1 MKIYDN
7 PAREDWDALL
17 ARPGKADDAA
27 IRQSVAAIMDDVRQR
42 GDVAL
47 KELELKFDK
56 VGLENIQVSEKEID
70 TAETL
75 LDEDLKEAIRNAKD
89 NIYKFHA
96 AEIPS
101 LAKVETAEE
110 VVCWQKAVAIEKVGL
125 YVPGGTAPL
134 FSTVLMLAVPAQIA
148 GCSEVV
154 LCTPPA
160 ADGSIHPAI
169 LYAAKISGIHK
180 IFKVG
185 GAQAIAAMACGTATI
200 PKVYKIFGPGNPYVT
215 MAKQL
220 ASLQDVAIDMPAG
233 PSEVAIIADSN
244 AKAEIAAADMLSQ
257 AEHGTTSQSVLFTT
271 SKEFALEVA
280 GEADRQCA
288 MSSRAQY
295 ISKSLDNSKVFI
307 LHDLDTA
314 MDMCNAYAPEHL
326 IISCDGYR
334 DLAEKVINAGSV
346 FLGYNTPESAGD
358 YASGTNHTLP
368 TSGFAR
374 MYSGVNLDSYIK
386 KITFQEISRK
396 GLEKLAKTITVLAEN
411 ELLTAHKNAVEIRL
425 KN

>member
-75 LDEDLKEAIRNAKD
+75 LKEDLKEAIRNAKD

-169 LYAAKISGIHK
+169 LYAAKISGVHK

-244 AKAEIAAADMLSQ
+244 AKAEVAAADMLSQ

-295 ISKSLDNSKVFI
+295 ISKSLDNSKIFI
-307 LHDLDTA
+307 LPDLDTA

-346 FLGYNTPESAGD
+346 FLGYSTPESAGD

-386 KITFQEISRK
+386 KITFQEISRR

>member
-75 LDEDLKEAIRNAKD
+75 LKEDLKEAIRNAKD

-169 LYAAKISGIHK
+169 LYAAKISGVHK

-244 AKAEIAAADMLSQ
+244 AKAEVAAADMLSQ

-295 ISKSLDNSKVFI
+295 ISKSLDNSKIFI
-307 LHDLDTA
+307 LPDLDTA

>member
-1 MKIYDN
+1 MKIFDN
-7 PAREDWDALL
+7 PIREEWNALL

-56 VGLENIQVSEKEID
+56 TKLENLQVSEKEID

-75 LDEDLKEAIRNAKD
+75 LKEELKEAIRNAKT
-89 NIYKFHA
+89 NIHKFHA
-96 AEIPS
+96 AQIPT
-101 LAKVETAEE
+101 LAKVETADE
-110 VVCWQKAVAIEKVGL
+110 VICWQKAVAIEKVGL

-134 FSTVLMLAVPAQIA
+134 FSTVLMLAVPAEIA

-160 ADGSIHPAI
+160 ADGSVHPAI
-169 LYAAKISGIHK
+169 LYAAKISGVHK

-185 GAQAIAAMACGTATI
+185 GAQAIAAMACGTASI

-233 PSEVAIIADSN
+233 PSEVAIIADES

-295 ISKSLDNSKVFI
+295 ISKSLDNSKIFI
-307 LHDLDTA
+307 LPDLDTA

>member
-75 LDEDLKEAIRNAKD
+75 LKEDLKEAIRNAKD

-169 LYAAKISGIHK
+169 LYAAKISGVHK

-244 AKAEIAAADMLSQ
+244 AKAEVVAADMLSQ

-271 SKEFALEVA
+271 SEEFALEVA

-295 ISKSLDNSKVFI
+295 ISKSLDNSKIFI
-307 LHDLDTA
+307 LPDLDTA

-346 FLGYNTPESAGD
+346 FLGYSTPESAGD

-386 KITFQEISRK
+386 KITFQEISRR

>member
-27 IRQSVAAIMDDVRQR
+27 IRQSVAAIMGDVRQR

-101 LAKVETAEE
+101 LAKVETTEE

-169 LYAAKISGIHK
+169 LYAAKISGVHK

-244 AKAEIAAADMLSQ
+244 AKAEVAAADMLSQ

-295 ISKSLDNSKVFI
+295 ISKSLDNSKIFI
-307 LHDLDTA
+307 LPDLDTA

-346 FLGYNTPESAGD
+346 FLGYSTPESAGD

-386 KITFQEISRK
+386 KITFQEISRR

>member
-75 LDEDLKEAIRNAKD
+75 LEEDLKEAIRNAKD

-169 LYAAKISGIHK
+169 LYAAKISGVHK

-244 AKAEIAAADMLSQ
+244 AKAEVAAADMLSQ

-295 ISKSLDNSKVFI
+295 ISKSLDNSKIFI
-307 LHDLDTA
+307 LPDLDTA

-346 FLGYNTPESAGD
+346 FLGYSTPESAGD

-386 KITFQEISRK
+386 KITFQEISRR

>member
-1 MKIYDN
+1 MKIFDN
-7 PAREDWDALL
+7 PAREDWNALL

-169 LYAAKISGIHK
+169 LYAAKISGVHK

-295 ISKSLDNSKVFI
+295 ISKSLDNSKIFI
-307 LHDLDTA
+307 LPDLDTA

>member
-47 KELELKFDK
+47 KEFELKFDK

-75 LDEDLKEAIRNAKD
+75 LKEDLKEAIRNAKD

-169 LYAAKISGIHK
+169 LYAAKISGVHK

-244 AKAEIAAADMLSQ
+244 AKAEVAAADMLSQ

-295 ISKSLDNSKVFI
+295 ISKSLDNSKIFI
-307 LHDLDTA
+307 LPDLDTA

-346 FLGYNTPESAGD
+346 FLGYSTPESAGD

-386 KITFQEISRK
+386 KITFQEISRR

>member
-56 VGLENIQVSEKEID
+56 VKLENLQVSEKEID

-75 LDEDLKEAIRNAKD
+75 LKEDLKEAIRNAKD

-169 LYAAKISGIHK
+169 LYAAKISGVHK

-295 ISKSLDNSKVFI
+295 ISKSLDNSKIFI
-307 LHDLDTA
+307 LPDLDTA

-346 FLGYNTPESAGD
+346 FLGYSTPESAGD

>member
-47 KELELKFDK
+47 KEFELKFDK

-75 LDEDLKEAIRNAKD
+75 LKEDLKEAIRNAKD

-169 LYAAKISGIHK
+169 LYAAKISGVHK

-244 AKAEIAAADMLSQ
+244 AKAEVAAADMLSQ

-295 ISKSLDNSKVFI
+295 ISKSLDNSKIFI
-307 LHDLDTA
+307 LPDLDTA

>member
-1 MKIYDN
+1 MKIFDN

-169 LYAAKISGIHK
+169 LYAAKISGVHK

-295 ISKSLDNSKVFI
+295 ISKSLDNSKIFI
-307 LHDLDTA
+307 LPDLDTA

>member
-75 LDEDLKEAIRNAKD
+75 LKEDLKEAIRNAKD
-89 NIYKFHA
+89 NIYKFHS

-169 LYAAKISGIHK
+169 LYAAKISGVHK

-244 AKAEIAAADMLSQ
+244 AKAEVAAADMLSQ

-295 ISKSLDNSKVFI
+295 ISKSLDNSKIFI
-307 LHDLDTA
+307 LPDLDTA

-386 KITFQEISRK
+386 KITFQEISRR

>member
-169 LYAAKISGIHK
+169 LYAAKISGVHK

-271 SKEFALEVA
+271 SKEFALKVA

-295 ISKSLDNSKVFI
+295 ISKSLDNSKIFI
-307 LHDLDTA
+307 LPDLDTA

>member
-75 LDEDLKEAIRNAKD
+75 LKEDLKEAIRNAKD

-169 LYAAKISGIHK
+169 LYAAKISGVHK

-233 PSEVAIIADSN
+233 PSEVAIIADKS

-295 ISKSLDNSKVFI
+295 ISKSLDNSKIFI
-307 LHDLDTA
+307 LPDLDTA

>member
-75 LDEDLKEAIRNAKD
+75 LKEDLKEAIRNAKD

-134 FSTVLMLAVPAQIA
+134 FSTVLMLAVPAQIT

-169 LYAAKISGIHK
+169 LYAAKISGVHK

-244 AKAEIAAADMLSQ
+244 AKAEVAAADMLSQ

-295 ISKSLDNSKVFI
+295 ISKSLDNSKIFI
-307 LHDLDTA
+307 LPDLDTA

-386 KITFQEISRK
+386 KITFQEISWK

>member
-42 GDVAL
+42 GDIAL

-169 LYAAKISGIHK
+169 LYAAKISGVHK

-233 PSEVAIIADSN
+233 PSEVAIIADKS

-295 ISKSLDNSKVFI
+295 ISKSLDNSKIFI
-307 LHDLDTA
+307 LPDLDTA

>member
-75 LDEDLKEAIRNAKD
+75 LKEDLKEAIRNAKD

-169 LYAAKISGIHK
+169 LYAAKISGVHK

-244 AKAEIAAADMLSQ
+244 AKAEVVAADMLSQ

-295 ISKSLDNSKVFI
+295 ISKSLDNSKIFI
-307 LHDLDTA
+307 LPDLDTA

-346 FLGYNTPESAGD
+346 FLGYSTPESAGD

-386 KITFQEISRK
+386 KITFQEISRR

>member
-7 PAREDWDALL
+7 PAREDWNALL

-75 LDEDLKEAIRNAKD
+75 LEEDLKEAIRNAKD

-169 LYAAKISGIHK
+169 LYAAKISGVHK

-244 AKAEIAAADMLSQ
+244 AKAEVAAADMLSQ

-295 ISKSLDNSKVFI
+295 ISKSLDNSKIFI
-307 LHDLDTA
+307 LPDLDTA

-386 KITFQEISRK
+386 KITFQEISRR

>member
-233 PSEVAIIADSN
+233 PSEVAIIADKS

-295 ISKSLDNSKVFI
+295 ISKSLDNSKIFI
-307 LHDLDTA
+307 LPDLDTA

>member
-75 LDEDLKEAIRNAKD
+75 LKEDLKEAIRNAKD

-169 LYAAKISGIHK
+169 LYAAKISGVHK

-295 ISKSLDNSKVFI
+295 ISKSLDNSKIFI
-307 LHDLDTA
+307 LPDLDTA

-346 FLGYNTPESAGD
+346 FLGYSTPESAGD

-374 MYSGVNLDSYIK
+374 MYSGVNLDRCRRDK
-386 KITFQEISRK
+386 T
-396 GLEKLAKTITVLAEN
+396 EKLNFT
-411 ELLTAHKNAVEIRL
+411 
-425 KN
+425 

>member
-47 KELELKFDK
+47 KVLELKFDK

-75 LDEDLKEAIRNAKD
+75 LEEDLKEAIRNAKD

-169 LYAAKISGIHK
+169 LYAAKISGVHK

-295 ISKSLDNSKVFI
+295 ISKSLDNSKIFI
-307 LHDLDTA
+307 LPDLDTA

>member
-295 ISKSLDNSKVFI
+295 ISKSLDNSKIFI
-307 LHDLDTA
+307 LPDLDTA

>member
-75 LDEDLKEAIRNAKD
+75 LEEDLKEAIRNAKD

-169 LYAAKISGIHK
+169 LYAAKISGVHK

-244 AKAEIAAADMLSQ
+244 AKAEVAAADMLSQ

-295 ISKSLDNSKVFI
+295 ISKSLDNSKIFI
-307 LHDLDTA
+307 LPDLDTA

-346 FLGYNTPESAGD
+346 FLGYSTPESAGD

>member
-75 LDEDLKEAIRNAKD
+75 LKEDLKEAIRNAKD
-89 NIYKFHA
+89 NIYKFHS

-169 LYAAKISGIHK
+169 LYAAKISGVHK

-244 AKAEIAAADMLSQ
+244 AKAEVAAADMLSQ

-271 SKEFALEVA
+271 SKEFALEVT

-295 ISKSLDNSKVFI
+295 ISKSLDNSKIFI
-307 LHDLDTA
+307 LPDLDTA

-346 FLGYNTPESAGD
+346 FLGYSTPESAGD

>member
-75 LDEDLKEAIRNAKD
+75 LKEDLKEAIRNAKD
-89 NIYKFHA
+89 NIYKFHF

-169 LYAAKISGIHK
+169 LYAAKISGVHK

-244 AKAEIAAADMLSQ
+244 AKAEVAAADMLSQ

-295 ISKSLDNSKVFI
+295 ISKSLDNSKIFI
-307 LHDLDTA
+307 LPDLDTA

>member
-7 PAREDWDALL
+7 PAREDWNALL

-75 LDEDLKEAIRNAKD
+75 LEEDLKEAIRNAKD

-169 LYAAKISGIHK
+169 LYAAKISGVHK

-244 AKAEIAAADMLSQ
+244 AKAEVAAADMLSQ

-295 ISKSLDNSKVFI
+295 ISKSLDNSKIFI
-307 LHDLDTA
+307 LPDLDTA

-346 FLGYNTPESAGD
+346 FLGYSTPESAGD

>member
-56 VGLENIQVSEKEID
+56 VGLENIQVSEKEIY

-75 LDEDLKEAIRNAKD
+75 LEEDLKEAIRNAKD

-169 LYAAKISGIHK
+169 LYAAKISGVHK

-244 AKAEIAAADMLSQ
+244 AKAEVAAADMLSQ

-295 ISKSLDNSKVFI
+295 ISKSLDNSKIFI
-307 LHDLDTA
+307 LPDLDTA

-346 FLGYNTPESAGD
+346 FLGYSTPESAGD

-386 KITFQEISRK
+386 KITFQEISRR

>member
-75 LDEDLKEAIRNAKD
+75 LKEDLKEAIRNAKD

-134 FSTVLMLAVPAQIA
+134 FSTVLMLAVPARIA

-169 LYAAKISGIHK
+169 LYAAKISGVHK

-244 AKAEIAAADMLSQ
+244 AKAEVAAADMLSQ

-295 ISKSLDNSKVFI
+295 ISKSLDNSKIFI
-307 LHDLDTA
+307 LPDLDTA

>member
-56 VGLENIQVSEKEID
+56 VGLENIQVSEKEIY

-75 LDEDLKEAIRNAKD
+75 LEEDLKEAIRNAKD

-169 LYAAKISGIHK
+169 LYAAKISGVHK

-295 ISKSLDNSKVFI
+295 ISKSLDNSKIFI
-307 LHDLDTA
+307 LPDLDTA

-346 FLGYNTPESAGD
+346 FLGYSTPESAGD

-386 KITFQEISRK
+386 KITFQEISRR

>member
-75 LDEDLKEAIRNAKD
+75 LEEDLKEAIRNAKD

-169 LYAAKISGIHK
+169 LYAAKISGVHK

-244 AKAEIAAADMLSQ
+244 AKAEVAAADMLSQ

-280 GEADRQCA
+280 GEADRQCT

-295 ISKSLDNSKVFI
+295 ISKSLDNSKIFI
-307 LHDLDTA
+307 LPDLDTA

>member
-75 LDEDLKEAIRNAKD
+75 LEEDLKEAIRNAKD

-134 FSTVLMLAVPAQIA
+134 FSTVLMLAVPARIA

-169 LYAAKISGIHK
+169 LYAAKISGVHK

-244 AKAEIAAADMLSQ
+244 AKAEVAAADMLSQ

-295 ISKSLDNSKVFI
+295 ISKSLDNSKIFI
-307 LHDLDTA
+307 LPDLDTA

-346 FLGYNTPESAGD
+346 FLGYSTPESAGD

-386 KITFQEISRK
+386 KITFQEISRR

>member
-75 LDEDLKEAIRNAKD
+75 LEEDLKEAIRNAKD

-169 LYAAKISGIHK
+169 LYAAKISGVHK

-295 ISKSLDNSKVFI
+295 ISKSLDNSKIFI
-307 LHDLDTA
+307 LPDLDTA

-346 FLGYNTPESAGD
+346 FLGYSTPESAGD

-386 KITFQEISRK
+386 KITFQEISRR

>member
-75 LDEDLKEAIRNAKD
+75 LEEDLKEAIRNAKD

-169 LYAAKISGIHK
+169 LYAAKISGVHK

-244 AKAEIAAADMLSQ
+244 AKAEVAAADMLSQ

-295 ISKSLDNSKVFI
+295 ISKSLDNSKIFI
-307 LHDLDTA
+307 LPDLDTA

>member
-75 LDEDLKEAIRNAKD
+75 LKEDLKEAIRNAKD

-169 LYAAKISGIHK
+169 LYAAKISGVHK

-244 AKAEIAAADMLSQ
+244 AKAEVAAADMLSQ

-295 ISKSLDNSKVFI
+295 ISKSLDNSKIFI
-307 LHDLDTA
+307 LPDLDTA

-386 KITFQEISRK
+386 KITFQEISRR

>member
-75 LDEDLKEAIRNAKD
+75 LEEDLKEAIRNAKD

-169 LYAAKISGIHK
+169 LYAAKISGVHK

-295 ISKSLDNSKVFI
+295 ISKSLDNSKIFI
-307 LHDLDTA
+307 LPDLDTA

-346 FLGYNTPESAGD
+346 FLGYSTPESAGD

>member
-75 LDEDLKEAIRNAKD
+75 LKEDLKEAIRNAKD

-134 FSTVLMLAVPAQIA
+134 FSTVLMLAVPARIA

-169 LYAAKISGIHK
+169 LYAAKISGVHK

-244 AKAEIAAADMLSQ
+244 AKAEVAAADMLSQ

-295 ISKSLDNSKVFI
+295 ISKSLDNSKIFI
-307 LHDLDTA
+307 LPDLDTA

-346 FLGYNTPESAGD
+346 FLGYSTPESAGD

-386 KITFQEISRK
+386 KITFQEISRR

>member
-27 IRQSVAAIMDDVRQR
+27 ILQSVAAIMDDVRQR

-75 LDEDLKEAIRNAKD
+75 LEEDLKEAIRNAKD

-169 LYAAKISGIHK
+169 LYAAKISGVHK

-244 AKAEIAAADMLSQ
+244 AKAEVAAADMLSQ

-295 ISKSLDNSKVFI
+295 ISKSLDNSKIFI
-307 LHDLDTA
+307 LPDLDTA

>member
-1 MKIYDN
+1 MKIFDN
-7 PAREDWDALL
+7 PIREEWNALL

-56 VGLENIQVSEKEID
+56 TKLENLQVSEKEID

-75 LDEDLKEAIRNAKD
+75 LKEELKEAIRNAKT
-89 NIYKFHA
+89 NIHKFHA
-96 AEIPS
+96 AQIPT
-101 LAKVETAEE
+101 LAKVETADE
-110 VVCWQKAVAIEKVGL
+110 VICWQKAVAIEKVGL

-134 FSTVLMLAVPAQIA
+134 FSTVLMLAVPAEIA

-160 ADGSIHPAI
+160 ADGSVHPAI
-169 LYAAKISGIHK
+169 LYAAKISGVHK

-185 GAQAIAAMACGTATI
+185 GAQAIAAMACGTASI

-233 PSEVAIIADSN
+233 PSEVAIIADES
-244 AKAEIAAADMLSQ
+244 AKAEVVAADMLSQ

-271 SKEFALEVA
+271 SKNFALEVCD
-280 GEADRQCA
+280 EADRQCA
-288 MSSRAQY
+288 LSPRAAF
-295 ISKSLDNSKVFI
+295 ISKSLENSKIFV
-307 LHDLDTA
+307 LPDLRTA
-314 MDMCNAYAPEHL
+314 MEMCNAYAPEHL
-326 IISCDGYR
+326 IISCNGYKE
-334 DLAEKVINAGSV
+334 LAEQVINAGSV
-346 FLGYNTPESAGD
+346 FLGYHTPESAGD

-368 TSGFAR
+368 TSGYAR

-396 GLEKLAKTITVLAEN
+396 GLEKLSNTINTLAEN
-411 ELLTAHKNAVEIRL
+411 ELLIAHKNAVLVRL
-425 KN
+425 KQ

>member
-75 LDEDLKEAIRNAKD
+75 LEEDLKEAIRNAKD

-169 LYAAKISGIHK
+169 LYAAKISGVHK

-233 PSEVAIIADSN
+233 PSEVAIIADSY
-244 AKAEIAAADMLSQ
+244 AKAEVAAADMLSQ

-295 ISKSLDNSKVFI
+295 ISKSLDNSKIFI
-307 LHDLDTA
+307 LPDLDTA

-346 FLGYNTPESAGD
+346 FLGYSTPESAGD